1 MNNIIHF
8 MARLS
13 LLYYLLWSTS
23 IHAYAH
29 NRDTDPNSTYP
40 TPDRLF
46 HIARSLNRNLVCYD
60 ANQANG
66 HQRTRKSLL
75 AEPGKRA
82 GENQRIKFHTKE
94 DGLRLQSG
102 FSGRTYL
109 HDHPHGL
116 SGKGTDDLPGGGSLR
131 LPCQDRQSAGYTT
144 IFVCQGQP

>member
-40 TPDRLF
+40 TPNRLF

-66 HQRTRKSLL
+66 KLDTKEPVKVYWLNREK
-75 AEPGKRA
+75 EPG
-82 GENQRIKFHTKE
+82 IKFHTKE